1 MEHLR
6 NLERTL
12 GVQCHLRNAICL
24 TSRAPGRRAGR
35 GELRNKK
42 TAPSGPDFLL
52 TAPVRALVVP
62 VCCERGLYFKN
73 DSLRQ
78 NRKHTKRLVHN
89 TQNSRQSHH
98 QHNTVRKMSN
108 VCACECTVL
117 LRVCTRPAQ
126 EPRARHGRHT
136 ASRGRPLRAP
146 GYRTHG
152 RFELST
158 PACRARHWSL
168 TRL

>member
-1 MEHLR
+1 MECS
-6 NLERTL
+6 
-12 GVQCHLRNAICL
+12 VICEMRFA
-24 TSRAPGRRAGR
+24 SRAPGRRAGG

-42 TAPSGPDFLL
+42 TAPRGPDFLL

-73 DSLRQ
+73 DSLK
-78 NRKHTKRLVHN
+78 NRKHTTRLVHN
-89 TQNSRQSHH
+89 TQNSRQSYH
-98 QHNTVRKMSN
+98 QHNVRKMSN